1 VNFQAETETPLKQ
14 ERFEL
19 PTVVLLRDK
28 KPQRIAN
35 HWGVTIVKQMDL
47 TEREGQVNK
56 KSSCLQLENPQSAHP
71 IRPPIP
77 VNHGEDIANNYCQ
90 GYGIDRYDMQMPAPR
105 ALSVRL
111 RARSPLPRAHT
122 HAQTQTQ
129 TDGREHE

>member
-47 TEREGQVNK
+47 TEREGRVNTE
-56 KSSCLQLENPQSAHP
+56 SSLTKPGNPESAHP

-77 VNHGEDIANNYCQ
+77 VNHAKDIANNYWYK
-90 GYGIDRYDMQMPAPR
+90 YGIDRHTILLLYLLRNQQ
-105 ALSVRL
+105 RL
-111 RARSPLPRAHT
+111 NQQSISPQSPSAYLNLL
-122 HAQTQTQ
+122 
-129 TDGREHE
+129 E